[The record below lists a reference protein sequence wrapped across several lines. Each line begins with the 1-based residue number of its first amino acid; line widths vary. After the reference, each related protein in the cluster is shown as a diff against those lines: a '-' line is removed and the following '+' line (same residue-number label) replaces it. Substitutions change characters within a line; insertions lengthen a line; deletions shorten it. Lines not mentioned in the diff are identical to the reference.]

1 LHVQDNCGQWFFK
14 KSIFIIKFTP
24 FLLKISKDLHFRLM
38 IIKAKTLEIVEIHCK
53 TQFEH
58 ICFKHVFNFENVLL
72 TKVIH
77 FYVIQSMNAY
87 YK

>member
-1 LHVQDNCGQWFFK
+1 MV
-14 KSIFIIKFTP
+14 IKT
-24 FLLKISKDLHFRLM
+24 
-38 IIKAKTLEIVEIHCK
+38 KTLEIVEIVEIHFK

-58 ICFKHVFNFENVLL
+58 ICFKHVFDFENMLL